1 MLHVVF
7 IICIRAMMYWKY
19 VSLYFFRLGV
29 HLLIGVKAIDGRE
42 NLPTV
47 LWSTMVSEFILHV
60 FSVRSIYY
68 EMFTSFQTISH

>member
-1 MLHVVF
+1 MIMLHVVF

-19 VSLYFFRLGV
+19 VLLYFFRLGV

-47 LWSTMVSEFILHV
+47 LWSTMVSVFIYLYCMYSMI
-60 FSVRSIYY
+60 FRKINLL
-68 EMFTSFQTISH
+68 